1 MRLASCGCRFTLHPT
16 SVADPTFKRES
27 ISPFRREIP
36 TSLSA
41 VTFPISLLPPAQV
54 WTLEMNFELAGAE
67 AQDAA
72 RAALLEIL
80 GTPVNL
86 LKVHVPL
93 CVVLVINDNF

>member
-1 MRLASCGCRFTLHPT
+1 
-16 SVADPTFKRES
+16 
-27 ISPFRREIP
+27 
-36 TSLSA
+36 

-80 GTPVNL
+80 GTPVN
-86 LKVHVPL
+86 PFESAYAP
-93 CVVLVINDNF
+93 CVILVINDNFYRLIFVLRYIYRIYP